1 MKKKNVGLVLLSLVL
16 IYVGYSYWSKVK
28 KDKWAKERPEIKY
41 SEARENEVWGGVLR
55 GNDAGLFYGTPLY
68 DLAKEMSGI
77 IVYFRNQDKIERL
90 ISKLP
95 KEYVNFQEEKYGTTI
110 GHFALRTNN
119 IIAIQK
125 LLDKGLNPNLMDKGG
140 KAIIININHFYYF
153 PSEKLQA
160 LQHMIKKRA
169 NVNLYSD
176 KAFNTPLMEASR
188 SGDLMNVKILIK
200 AGANPHFYKESYQ
213 ENIDYTSY
221 WSPLNTALTY
231 GHINI
236 VNYLIFE
243 QKVDFRTLKYPSRS
257 KFHPGEYQILHYL
270 RDMPFELNTQDYRD
284 KMKLVAYL
292 KTQSLDYW
300 TTPIPE
306 TISANSSYTK
316 EYLSKY

>member
-1 MKKKNVGLVLLSLVL
+1 
-16 IYVGYSYWSKVK
+16 
-28 KDKWAKERPEIKY
+28 
-41 SEARENEVWGGVLR
+41 
-55 GNDAGLFYGTPLY
+55 
-68 DLAKEMSGI
+68 
-77 IVYFRNQDKIERL
+77 
-90 ISKLP
+90 
-95 KEYVNFQEEKYGTTI
+95 
-110 GHFALRTNN
+110 
-119 IIAIQK
+119 
-125 LLDKGLNPNLMDKGG
+125 
-140 KAIIININHFYYF
+140 
-153 PSEKLQA
+153 
-160 LQHMIKKRA
+160 
-169 NVNLYSD
+169 
-176 KAFNTPLMEASR
+176 MEASR